1 MGEVGCMT
9 EINNYY
15 EGKKGYGISK
25 RRLSAILFLLGDI
38 KDKKI
43 IDIGCGN
50 GYLGKVLKEKKAV
63 VHGCDIS
70 NDAVNQAEKELDK
83 AFQFDVSSNNFKKI
97 EKKYDIIINTEL
109 IEHLLQPEKF
119 LENLKKIL
127 KPDGFIVLTT
137 PNFLMWSNRIKMFF
151 GKFEYRETGFWDR
164 GHIHFFTYYSLKK
177 TLKNLGYKI
186 VEEKN
191 IPYRCPKILAKII
204 PGLFVFQMVFKI
216 ELEKNESEN
225 K

>member
-1 MGEVGCMT
+1 MSEF
-9 EINNYY
+9 NNHY
-15 EGKKGYGISK
+15 EGKEGYGVSK
-25 RRLSAILFLLGDI
+25 RRLSAILFLLGNI
-38 KDKKI
+38 KNKKI

-50 GYLGKVLKEKKAV
+50 GYLGKALKEKKAI

-70 NDAVNQAEKELDK
+70 NDAVSQAKKELDR
-83 AFQFDVSSNNFKKI
+83 AFQFDASSNNFEEI
-97 EKKYDIIINTEL
+97 EEKYDIIISTEL
-109 IEHLLQPEKF
+109 IEHLLEPEKF

-137 PNFLMWSNRIKMFF
+137 PNFLMWSNRIKMFL

-177 TLKNLGYKI
+177 VLKNLGYKI
-186 VEEKN
+186 VEENN
-191 IPYRCPKILAKII
+191 IPYRCPKLLAKIF
-204 PGLFVFQMVFKI
+204 PGFFVFQMVFKI
-216 ELEKNESEN
+216 EVEK